1 MERTVNTTLHIN
13 NVPIYAYNTDYSHWV
28 IRLTDSELWFYGAY
42 NDNES
47 AKNAAE
53 AIKNGFVIDNP
64 VILDK

>member
-1 MERTVNTTLHIN
+1 MERTVTATLHVN
-13 NVPIYAYNTDYSHWV
+13 NVPIYAYNTDYPCWV
-28 IRLTDSELWFYGAY
+28 IRLTDGELWFYGAY